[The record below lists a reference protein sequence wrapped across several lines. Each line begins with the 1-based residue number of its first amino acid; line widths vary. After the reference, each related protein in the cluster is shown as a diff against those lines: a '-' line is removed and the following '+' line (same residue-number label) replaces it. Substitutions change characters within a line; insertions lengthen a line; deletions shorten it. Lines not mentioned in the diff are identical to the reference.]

1 MPTVSIHTN
10 GLFKTEECVND
21 KQFTIANLNKEN
33 GKYQVPYKSL
43 CENIHIYLV
52 FYGSFL
58 KMNEICFR
66 PKNESREI

>member
-1 MPTVSIHTN
+1 MHTY
-10 GLFKTEECVND
+10 GLFKPEESVND

-33 GKYQVPYKSL
+33 GKYQVAYKRL
-43 CENIHIYLV
+43 CENIQIYLV